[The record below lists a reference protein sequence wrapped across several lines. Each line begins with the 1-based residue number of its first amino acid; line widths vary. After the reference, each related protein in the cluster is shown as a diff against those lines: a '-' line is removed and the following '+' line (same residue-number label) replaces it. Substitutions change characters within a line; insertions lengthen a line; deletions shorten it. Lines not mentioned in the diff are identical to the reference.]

1 MDIQARTAMYRDF
14 LSKEGFNPIV
24 DEGGAI
30 MFRFEGKGYIIL
42 VDDDDEFF
50 RLIFPNF
57 WSIDSED
64 ERIKVQDA
72 ALHASS
78 RTKVT
83 KIFPAQDDTWA
94 VIEMFCNPPE
104 NFKSVFSRSMS
115 ALQAGV
121 RTFTEKMNEE

>member
-24 DEGGAI
+24 DDGGAI
-30 MFRFEGKGYIIL
+30 VFRFEGKGYIIL

-64 ERIKVQDA
+64 ERIKVQEA
-72 ALHASS
+72 SLHASS

-83 KIFPAQDDTWA
+83 KIFPAQDNTWA
-94 VIEMFCNPPE
+94 AIEMFCDPPE
-104 NFKSVFSRSMS
+104 NFKSVFIRSMS